1 MITRLGTLVHTRVSA
16 AFALCENAQNYVLNF
31 CIVELSLPRC
41 WFFLCIE
48 PERRRSVNNII
59 TPTAN
64 KLLASLPG
72 NELERL
78 VPKLE
83 KVDLTF
89 GKQIFDRGELIEH
102 VYFPISTVTTLLAV
116 GPEDLTLEI
125 GLVGPEGIVG
135 LPAVIGDKVA
145 PYRAVVQA
153 DGTAMRMAAKDF
165 EIECAN
171 AETLRR
177 MLLRFSYVTMVQT
190 SLASAC
196 HRFHEIEK
204 RLVRWI
210 LMTSDRIETSEIL
223 VTHDFLTNILG
234 ERPEAVDRAFASL
247 ENRNL
252 ITYSRNRLVI
262 PDRIALE
269 AAACKCYK
277 IIRDEERNFM
287 ILH

>member
-1 MITRLGTLVHTRVSA
+1 M
-16 AFALCENAQNYVLNF
+16 
-31 CIVELSLPRC
+31 
-41 WFFLCIE
+41 
-48 PERRRSVNNII
+48 NNII
-59 TPTAN
+59 TPPAN

-72 NELERL
+72 TELERL

-83 KVDLTF
+83 MVDLTF

-177 MLLRFSYVTMVQT
+177 MLLRFSYVAMVQT